1 MDDTETIPEPEPAPP
16 RRWRLPLASGATI
29 GLPILVFALGIV
41 TGLPL
46 ALFGL
51 DFVMENAA
59 AAFSVMLVTLLL
71 LALFGVLIIA
81 FRRQIWQRLF
91 RVGEVELGRIG
102 EPLGQVV
109 RLTSERR
116 ISEATVA
123 ASDLARL
130 VMARYAWIATRRW
143 IIGAVTGFIA
153 VIAALAGSALLFQQN
168 QLLRVQGDLMR
179 QQTERLT
186 EQTRMLE
193 TQIQLGEAQRSTSIV
208 PDILGIGAAI
218 GTEMQRQTS
227 ATATAGSDALSAAL
241 RARIVAATLAARP
254 YRYLVYGLDSLTD
267 DEVVAEALSRRA
279 DLTQTQADVRN
290 AIEERDAAWGVS
302 SIDPRPAAGELTDR
316 IVSPERGQILGM
328 LYNGRLRDLTRLSYE
343 GADFSFAELRNP
355 VLDGIDLRFG
365 KFAFADFSRLS
376 LADAQFGAARLD
388 QARFIGAR
396 LYGTSFASIPNADV
410 PAPFTGH
417 AMLPYQPTRM
427 VGTDFSGS
435 DMEGVSFATAQA
447 LSANFDNAAVFNADF
462 SGTLLLA
469 ATFRNAILYNARFAG
484 ADLTKTDFDGAVVFE
499 PDFLERVK
507 AEAVPNSFDAGAYR
521 LEQLDD
527 SIMVLHPGLV
537 ALARL
542 PVDIQNNQPPLRL
555 VRLRPVESNPESTP

>member
-1 MDDTETIPEPEPAPP
+1 M
-16 RRWRLPLASGATI
+16 
-29 GLPILVFALGIV
+29 GLPILVFVLGIV

-71 LALFGVLIIA
+71 LAFAGVLIIA
-81 FRRQIWQRLF
+81 LRRQIWQRIF
-91 RVGEVELGRIG
+91 RVGEVELNRIG

-123 ASDLARL
+123 ASDLVRL
-130 VMARYAWIATRRW
+130 LMARYAWIATRRW
-143 IIGAVTGFIA
+143 IIGAVTGFVA

-208 PDILGIGAAI
+208 PEILGIGAAI
-218 GTEMQRQTS
+218 GNEMQRLTS
-227 ATATAGSDALSAAL
+227 TTPTAGSDTLSAAL

-267 DEVVAEALSRRA
+267 DEVVAAALSRRA
-279 DLTQTQADVRN
+279 DLTQTQADVRD
-290 AIEERDAAWGVS
+290 AIDQRDAAWGVS

-328 LYNGRLRDLTRLSYE
+328 LYNGRLRDLTRLTYE

-355 VLDGIDLRFG
+355 VLDGVDLRFA
-365 KFAFADFSRLS
+365 KLAFADFSRLS
-376 LADAQFGAARLD
+376 LADAKFGAARLD

-396 LYGTSFASIPNADV
+396 LFGTSFASVPNDEV
-410 PAPFTGH
+410 PAPFAPHGILDH
-417 AMLPYQPTRM
+417 QPTRM
-427 VGTDFSGS
+427 VGTDFSGA
-435 DMEGVSFATAQA
+435 DIEGASFAAAQA
-447 LSANFDNAAVFNADF
+447 LSVNFDNAAVFNADF
-462 SGTLLLA
+462 SRALLLA
-469 ATFRNAILYNARFAG
+469 ATFRNAILYKPSFVG

-499 PDFLERVK
+499 PDFLERVT
-507 AEAVPNSFDAGAYR
+507 AEAAPNSFDATAYR
-521 LEQLDD
+521 LDQLDD

-555 VRLRPVESNPESTP
+555 VRLRPVESTEESSQ